1 MESSTFQEGGAPDYG
16 DVMEEGDLEI
26 GDASVDEAGDAEFGD
41 AVAALETGAPMSR
54 WQKALIGG
62 ALGVGALGTAYG
74 ITQRVR
80 AKREGRRKR
89 AAQAIVKS
97 VAARTKDTGY
107 TSRLQA
113 PMPFLGFDNCR
124 VQISPL
130 GDPMRSYPTKLL
142 ANALDRTEQDS
153 PATAVVTTIAASGAG
168 VATDSVA
175 AADILVAAMLVP
187 YFIIEFSAPTLNAL
201 PAGLIT
207 ISTLTISS
215 QYLGTLNL
223 LSQGQL
229 VIAVAGV
236 TNRVAVMVTPWN
248 FVNSFPQ
255 PTLGVIGSIPIISG
269 GVPVA
274 SASAINVVASGLP
287 PSVSFMSIIV
297 PGSSH
302 LVTKRIREFVARG
315 GITGQKTLSNIILGG
330 L

>member
-1 MESSTFQEGGAPDYG
+1 MYEEN
-16 DVMEEGDLEI
+16 DVMEAGDMEF
-26 GDASVDEAGDAEFGD
+26 GDAAVHEAGDAEFGD
-41 AVAALETGAPMSR
+41 AITALESGAPMSG

-62 ALGVGALGTAYG
+62 ALGVGAAGAAYG
-74 ITQRVR
+74 ITQGVR
-80 AKREGRRKR
+80 AKRESRRKR
-89 AAQAIVKS
+89 AAQAV
-97 VAARTKDTGY
+97 VAATSTRTKDTGY
-107 TSRLQA
+107 TTRLQA

-124 VQISPL
+124 VQVSPL
-130 GDPMRSYPTKLL
+130 GDPMRAYPTKLL

-153 PATAVVTTIAASGAG
+153 PATAVVKTVAANG
-168 VATDSVA
+168 VGTATMSVA

-187 YFIIEFSAPTLNAL
+187 YFIIEFSAPTLQAL
-201 PAGLIT
+201 PAGVIN
-207 ISTLTISS
+207 ISTLSISS

-223 LSQGQL
+223 LTQGQL
-229 VIAVAGV
+229 VVAVAGV
-236 TNRVAVMVTPWN
+236 TNRVAIMVTPWN

-287 PSVSFMSIIV
+287 PTVSFMTVIV
-297 PGSSH
+297 PGTSH
-302 LVTKRIREFVARG
+302 LVTKRIREFIARG